1 MTCQGVSRSLPPPR
15 PRGRRRGVSS
25 RLGRRR
31 DRYITREH
39 VCQRYVLAGYV
50 TCSRTAVFDPGRA
63 GGVAM
68 AVASGMRAAG
78 RSRVCWRR
86 LAAGTSGTA
95 PARAPPGASR
105 SWKRWLARIFRVR
118 GGSCAHGELRHC
130 ATSGREGCG
139 AEGERYA
146 PATFLSRRTVR
157 HRPARGPRR
166 GERPPTPRGGAGPAR
181 GPPRRSPAGSAAARR
196 EAAAKGPSPV
206 GGPAT
211 RSPADGWGSA
221 TAPDRRTRVR
231 YALFP
236 LLRLFTLHCT
246 RKGSVAK
253 GGGAQ

>member
-1 MTCQGVSRSLPPPR
+1 M
-15 PRGRRRGVSS
+15 
-25 RLGRRR
+25 
-31 DRYITREH
+31 
-39 VCQRYVLAGYV
+39 LAGYV

-105 SWKRWLARIFRVR
+105 PWKRWLARIFRVR

-146 PATFLSRRTVR
+146 PAAFLSRRTVR
-157 HRPARGPRR
+157 HRPARSPRR
-166 GERPPTPRGGAGPAR
+166 GERPPTQRGGAGPAR
-181 GPPRRSPAGSAAARR
+181 GPSRRSPAGSAAA
-196 EAAAKGPSPV
+196 KGPSP
-206 GGPAT
+206 G
-211 RSPADGWGSA
+211 
-221 TAPDRRTRVR
+221 RRTRGPKPR
-231 YALFP
+231 GWMGLGHCPRPADPRPLRPFP
-236 LLRLFTLHCT
+236 SATPLHPSLYEK
-246 RKGSVAK
+246 RERSEGRRSVAEGK
-253 GGGAQ
+253 RRSRRLGAGAGPAGVRLSRR